1 MVEADKPTMAG
12 LHRLQERLFFIAQGM
27 KAAGEQAIDS
37 RDGLIDAR
45 FVFGAALQLEALE
58 HDLTALVDG

>member
-1 MVEADKPTMAG
+1 MVDADKTTMSG

-27 KAAGEQAIDS
+27 KAAGEQAIDN

-58 HDLTALVDG
+58 QDLSALVDG